1 MGAETDVRAYCAVRR
16 DLANEFAICARLYA
30 EAVVILATGVTSES
44 NFEKLQMAVRLV
56 QERAEEACV
65 AFEEHVAGYGC

>member
-44 NFEKLQMAVRLV
+44 N
-56 QERAEEACV
+56 
-65 AFEEHVAGYGC
+65 